1 MQGYFKG
8 EKMFLEYNNLNVD
21 SNSITPMGICWGCE
35 KGCFLRCIGCKG
47 CTGCQGTC
55 TSKLK

>member
-1 MQGYFKG
+1 
-8 EKMFLEYNNLNVD
+8 MFLEYNNLNVD